1 MQIKKKKKKKSNQIS
16 FFLYSKSFV
25 VAVDVIGWET
35 MNVKDP
41 LIIAAGQLMLAHG
54 PQPGRP
60 VCFSLIQVWILS
72 FSSGTEE

>member
-1 MQIKKKKKKKSNQIS
+1 
-16 FFLYSKSFV
+16 
-25 VAVDVIGWET
+25 

-41 LIIAAGQLMLAHG
+41 LIIIAGQLMLARG